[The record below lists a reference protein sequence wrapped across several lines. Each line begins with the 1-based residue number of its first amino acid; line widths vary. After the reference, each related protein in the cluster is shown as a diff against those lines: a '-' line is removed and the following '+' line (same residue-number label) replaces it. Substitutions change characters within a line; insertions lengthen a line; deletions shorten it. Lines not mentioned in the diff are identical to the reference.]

1 VARRWLVVVL
11 LLWTF
16 DGLADTDDEQD
27 VLVEVSQ
34 QGDVVVIDA
43 QFHVPVAPTRAWAV
57 LTDFENMAHIVSNL
71 RTSTIVSRVEN
82 RLVVAQTGFEREGL
96 LTFSFDTVRQVDLR
110 PFNEIRSRLLRGS
123 LKRLDGTT
131 YLVARDDGTDVTS
144 HGECV
149 PGIWIPPGLGL
160 LFTKRAA
167 RKQFAELRRE
177 MIRRG

>member
-1 VARRWLVVVL
+1 VARRWLLVIL
-11 LLWTF
+11 LLWAF
-16 DGLADTDDEQD
+16 DGLADADDEHD
-27 VLVEVSQ
+27 IHVEVHQ

-43 QFHVPVAPTRAWAV
+43 QFHVPVAQNRAWDV
-57 LTDFENMAHIVSNL
+57 LTDFENMARIVSNL
-71 RTSTIVSRVEN
+71 RTSSIVSRADD

-96 LTFSFDTVRQVDLR
+96 LSFSFDTVRLVDLR

-131 YLVARDDGTDVTS
+131 YLVARDDGTDISS

-149 PGIWIPPGLGL
+149 PGTWIPPGLGL